1 VSAKPDRTPAS
12 VKASLTAFGFVPET
26 GTQGVA
32 LSVGDYPLRVS
43 FAGGGARVDYGS
55 GITVER
61 ETTLD
66 LLCGTENLVVLECVI
81 RLLRQGYDANAL
93 VLEKSFQLGRNKT
106 KGHLDILVN
115 DGNGQAFL
123 MIECKAWDEFDDS
136 PTGEPA
142 GQLVSYLHQDPLVQ
156 VGCLYTSRVVG
167 GVVETPRCLA
177 LDNALL
183 VKSKVG
189 DKDVA
194 GAILAGRSLFQEPP
208 YAKPQRYLVASN
220 LESLGPDSGGK
231 IFNGFMEIL
240 RRYAVSD
247 KPNAFNKIFNLF
259 ICKIWDEEKEGND
272 RLDFQWLPDESAETV
287 LGRLNGLYREGV
299 NQFLHM
305 EVVDHDWQEV
315 LKKLNAVSGKQNDFA
330 DIEQMFTDL
339 RLYKNNEFGFY
350 EVYDQK
356 TFRENAEIVRD
367 VVRLLQ
373 DWKLRYDHRHPFM
386 GEFFE
391 RLLNTSVKQES
402 GQFFTPLPVARF
414 ICDALPFEQVI
425 DDKIQAGD
433 TKFLPHMIDYA
444 AGSGHFLTEGME
456 RVDLLLQQRVAAG
469 GLKGKQKTN
478 GKSWSTGYQW
488 ASEFVYGIE
497 KDYRLAKTAKISCFL
512 NGDGDANLIRAN
524 GLDHFVHSQEYQVAP
539 ALSLSADKAKKSG
552 LDNPSFDVVLANP
565 PYSVAQYKQTI
576 PRGAESFELWPFV
589 GDDNDDI
596 ECLFLERTK
605 HLLRY
610 GGVAGVIFP
619 SSILNNDG
627 IAARSRG
634 LLLKYFEIVGIVHLG
649 SSTFMA
655 ANVSTATLFLRRR
668 DNDHWVQVNALV
680 ELFLATGQDYTVDG
694 VEDLFATYAQ
704 EIRGLNLSDYVN
716 ALRHADKSVAFVE
729 TLGKRFK
736 PRKMS
741 KKQALAMTADQLSAQ
756 QQSEFVQFI
765 REQEAARLLD
775 FALTRS
781 QSTVFVK
788 APAGNDEQAAFLG
801 YQFSSRRGQE
811 GLTPVNPNSSGQVDG
826 LLYNE
831 TTPHDPNRVS
841 GVLHAAF
848 GGSFVVPPS
857 LSATTQIVNLASLIK
872 FDRADYIAEIG
883 PPTTRRPAPINGRRL
898 SDLADFS
905 YGLWEGKKGPFR
917 KARVLRSTE
926 LISNGYGLNCD
937 GGAVLDVEQK
947 QFATRELVSGDIVL
961 ERSGGSD
968 TQAVGRVGLYLG
980 PSGVASF
987 NAFLFRV
994 RVKDRVIILPEYLYE
1009 VMASIYASGATGKM
1023 QKGTSGIR
1031 NLDLDE
1037 YSNQIISVPS
1047 MDEQVFI
1054 ARRARRLR
1062 AVAEGRQRQAESVFQ
1077 KILAVVPDTA
1087 NVPLSTL
1094 LEVVSDRV
1102 KPADSPTAKFN
1113 LVEME
1118 QVDAGTGRGKP
1129 IQKFGSQINGPRA
1142 SFKKGDVLYG
1152 RLSPG
1157 QKKVWAADTD
1167 GVCSPELVVLRS
1179 SIPAPVIASL
1189 LLRDDL
1195 AVIAKSLEKGSSQKR
1210 ISVED
1215 LLAIKAPDPTS
1226 NVQQYAITIQN
1237 LEAQRVV
1244 LESKA
1249 MEFSEKRN
1257 SFIKS
1262 TLGV

>member
-1 VSAKPDRTPAS
+1 MANKTDRTQAS
-12 VKASLTAFGFVPET
+12 VKSSLATIGFTPET
-26 GTQGVA
+26 GTQG
-32 LSVGDYPLRVS
+32 LSLSINGYTLRVQL
-43 FAGGGARVDYGS
+43 ANGRARVDYGS
-55 GITVER
+55 GVVVAR

-66 LLCGTENLVVLECVI
+66 LLSGNENLVVLECVI
-81 RLLRQGYDANAL
+81 RLLKQGYAPEMIT
-93 VLEKSFQLGRNKT
+93 LEKSYQLGRVKT
-106 KGHLDILVN
+106 KGHLDVLVV
-115 DGNGQAFL
+115 DGDGQAFL
-123 MIECKAWDEFDDS
+123 MIECKAWEEYDAD
-136 PTGEPA
+136 PKGEPV
-142 GQLVSYLHQDPLVQ
+142 GQLVSYLHQDPNAQ
-156 VGCLYTSRVVG
+156 VGCLYASRVVRG
-167 GVVETPRCLA
+167 EIEIQHLS
-177 LDNALL
+177 LDNAVLGK
-183 VKSKVG
+183 VKVE
-189 DKDVA
+189 DKDVV
-194 GAILAGRSLFQEPP
+194 GAVLAGRSLFAEAP
-208 YAKPQRYLVASN
+208 YAKPERFLVKAN
-220 LESLGPDSGGK
+220 LDPLSQDSGGK

-272 RLDFQWLPDESAETV
+272 RLDFQWLPDETAETV

-315 LKKLNAVSGKQNDFA
+315 LKKLNAVSGKTNDFA
-330 DIEQMFTDL
+330 DIERMFTDL

-367 VVRLLQ
+367 VVQLLQ
-373 DWKLRYDHRHPFM
+373 EWRLRYDHRHPFM

-425 DDKIQAGD
+425 DDKIHAGD

-456 RVDLLLQQRVAAG
+456 RVDLLLQQRVSSG
-469 GLKGKQKTN
+469 VLKGKQKTN

-524 GLDHFVHSQEYQVAP
+524 GLDHFVHSQEYQAAP
-539 ALSLSADKAKKSG
+539 ALSISMDKAKKHG

-565 PYSVAQYKQTI
+565 PYSVSQYKQTV

-605 HLLRY
+605 HLLRP

-619 SSILNNDG
+619 SSVLNNDG
-627 IAARSRG
+627 IAAKSRG

-668 DNDHWVQVNALV
+668 DNDHWAHVNALV
-680 ELFLATGQDYTVDG
+680 EHFLATGQDTTIDG
-694 VEDLFATYAQ
+694 VENLFSTYAQ
-704 EIRGLNLSDYVN
+704 EIRGLELAEYFAAV
-716 ALRHADKSVAFVE
+716 RHADRSVAFVE
-729 TLGKRFK
+729 MLRKRFK
-736 PRKMS
+736 APKVS
-741 KKQALAMTADQLSAQ
+741 KKQTGTMTEQQLEAHEQ
-756 QQSEFVQFI
+756 AEFVQFV
-765 REQEAARLLD
+765 REQEFARLLD
-775 FALTRS
+775 FALTRP
-781 QSTVFVK
+781 QTTVFVK
-788 APAGNDEQAAFLG
+788 APAGNDDQAAFLG

-811 GLTPVNPNSSGQVDG
+811 GLSPVNPNSAGQVDG

-831 TTPHDPNRVS
+831 ARPHDPTRVS

-848 GGSFVVPPS
+848 SGSFVVPQS

-872 FDRADYIAEIG
+872 FDRTDYIAEFG
-883 PPTTRRPAPINGRRL
+883 PPTTKRPTPTNGRKL

-905 YGLWEGKKGPFR
+905 YGLWEGKTGPF
-917 KARVLRSTE
+917 KKVRVLRSTE
-926 LISNGYGLNCD
+926 LLSNGYGLNCD
-937 GGAVLDVEQK
+937 GGAELDVEQK
-947 QFATRELVSGDIVL
+947 QFATRELISGDIVL

-994 RVKDRVIILPEYLYE
+994 RVKDRNIILPEYLYE
-1009 VMASIYASGATGKM
+1009 VMSEIYAAGATAKM

-1031 NLDLDE
+1031 NLDLEE
-1037 YSNQIISVPS
+1037 YSNQVISVPS
-1047 MDEQVFI
+1047 MAEQILV

-1062 AVAEGRQRQAESVFQ
+1062 AVAEGRKLQAEQMFQ
-1077 KILAVVPDTA
+1077 EILAVVPGPA
-1087 NVPLSTL
+1087 NVPLAAL
-1094 LEVVSDRV
+1094 LDVVSDRV
-1102 KPADSPTAKFN
+1102 KPANTPTTKFN

-1118 QVDAGTGRGKP
+1118 HVEGGTGKGNA
-1129 IQKFGSQINGPRA
+1129 IQKFGDKINGTR
-1142 SFKKGDVLYG
+1142 SVFKKGDILYG
-1152 RLSPG
+1152 KIRPYLN
-1157 QKKVWAADTD
+1157 KVWVADVD
-1167 GVCSPELVVLRS
+1167 GVCATSIAVLRP
-1179 SIPAPVIASL
+1179 SIPGEVVASL
-1189 LLRDDL
+1189 MSRQ
-1195 AVIAKSLEKGSSQKR
+1195 AFVNEAKEKSTG
-1210 ISVED
+1210 
-1215 LLAIKAPDPTS
+1215 ATMPTIKDETILSFLVPDP
-1226 NVQQYAITIQN
+1226 NAYIQQHTATIQDLN
-1237 LEAQRVV
+1237 ARRNT

-1249 MEFSEKRN
+1249 QEFAGKRN
-1257 SFIKS
+1257 AFLKS